1 MTAGASYNILT
12 SECETYSHTISENMS
27 NCQSMDYFI
36 ITLQNYV
43 FMFLMSV
50 FFRIS
55 PPLSKATVALKRLA
69 DMCIQIGKG
78 MEYLAS
84 KMIVHRDLAAR
95 NCM

>member
-1 MTAGASYNILT
+1 MTAGVSCKPQNVIKLT
-12 SECETYSHTISENMS
+12 HLLFVKICPISVNELL
-27 NCQSMDYFI
+27 YYH
-36 ITLQNYV
+36 ITKLCLYV
-43 FMFLMSV
+43 LV
-50 FFRIS
+50 FVCIS
-55 PPLSKATVALKRLA
+55 PPLSKATVARKRLA